1 MYVVSWQSDTISVE
15 HRFEFPGGPVD
26 LNAATGPPLALFP
39 SPSLPG
45 LPCGSSM
52 NTLLLK
58 LAAGQRPIQYNNYT
72 EGPQ

>member
-1 MYVVSWQSDTISVE
+1 MSME

-26 LNAATGPPLALFP
+26 LKAAMGPPLALFP

-58 LAAGQRPIQYNNYT
+58 LAEGQRPIAT
-72 EGPQ
+72 TLRGRPWSPE